1 MYRVKAEAV
10 SGTKVFA
17 GGKWL
22 KCIGNKKVRVGEY
35 IWTDGRCVY
44 GNYQESQQPL
54 VITAPQE
61 DEAIPIVLSPNANTF
76 LPVGTKPDLCFYTF
90 KKGKLHL
97 EAKTKLARKA
107 HGIINDKP
115 IMLNDY
121 KKKIFFRD
129 YNIIDNENGYIELL
143 AANINRSGERFE
155 IIAKTSNDGEAC
167 SVEIK
172 KNGVAVKTFD
182 IAEINTANI
191 WDECPA
197 PPLCPFTRADI
208 NEFRILD
215 DAFIEDE
222 KNWRFAFTG
231 TAEKAYSDEYTGPYD
246 GSGSDPSAPFVG
258 QFTSYYLSKTY
269 LVTAEGFYLISRI
282 YAERIDSDGGITEPA
297 QFGAKSYPEAEKV
310 KFALQDGYYYKWRLA
325 GTSDYSDNYYYSDFF
340 TPTGRKIFST
350 EIVDFANYPD
360 RNCHFLL
367 QRISNNT
374 YLFSVQDIWA
384 AAGGGLW
391 IIRNGNA
398 TQLLDRSQCFNQRL
412 RPIKKYRGW
421 QKRLQELTIE

>member
-1 MYRVKAEAV
+1 MIMYRVKAEAV

-54 VITAPQE
+54 VITSQEQE
-61 DEAIPIVLSPNANTF
+61 DEAIPLVLSTNANTH
-76 LPVGTKPDLCFYTF
+76 LPRETPDLCFYTF

-97 EAKTKLARKA
+97 WEKTELARRA
-107 HGIINDKP
+107 PGIYTKP

-121 KKKIFFRD
+121 KKNIFFRD
-129 YNIIDNENGYIELL
+129 DNIVDNENGYIELL

-155 IIAKTSNDGEAC
+155 LIAKTSNDGADC
-167 SVEIK
+167 SVEIR
-172 KNGVAVKTFD
+172 KNGVAVQTID
-182 IAEINTANI
+182 VAEFHTENI
-191 WDECPA
+191 WSACPE
-197 PPLCPFTRADI
+197 PPYCPFVRADI
-208 NEFRILD
+208 NNFRLLD

-222 KNWRFAFTG
+222 KTWRFAFVG
-231 TAEKAYSDEYTGPYD
+231 TVAKAYSDMYIGDYEESGLDPNPYPERD
-246 GSGSDPSAPFVG
+246 ISYSLTKSYL
-258 QFTSYYLSKTY
+258 FTAEDTY
-269 LVTAEGFYLISRI
+269 LTSNPDLENL
-282 YAERIDSDGGITEPA
+282 
-297 QFGAKSYPEAEKV
+297 

-325 GTSDYSDNYYYSDFF
+325 GTSDYGDDYYYSDFF
-340 TPTGRKIFST
+340 TPTGEKIFST
-350 EIVDFANYPD
+350 EILNLADFPD
-360 RNCHFLL
+360 MSRHFLL
-367 QRISNNT
+367 KRISNNI
-374 YLFSVQDIWA
+374 YLFSAQDIWA
-384 AAGGGLW
+384 AGGGGLW
-391 IIRNGNA
+391 LIRNGDA